1 MFYLVELYVLQWN
14 FHPRDTFP
22 NQGRCPLMVITQKK
36 KRTTR
41 TGLYKVDWNQY
52 VKPLLPLMQAFTTLE
67 KYGQKVEQQSGY
79 TE

>member
-1 MFYLVELYVLQWN
+1 
-14 FHPRDTFP
+14 
-22 NQGRCPLMVITQKK
+22 MVITQKK
-36 KRTTR
+36 KKRTTE

>member
-1 MFYLVELYVLQWN
+1 MELPSKG
-14 FHPRDTFP
+14 HPPKPGKVSPDGNHTE
-22 NQGRCPLMVITQKK
+22 KK